1 MKFLRLKISEF
12 GTYGPEVPVID
23 FGNLGAVVLIMGKR
37 WDSDMDSNGS
47 GKSLIFE
54 ALCWA
59 LFNQTSRGTTA
70 EGVIRP
76 GANTCTVEFSFESGG
91 ETYRIV
97 RVRSRTGKKHS
108 CNFSRVDDDVLHSL
122 NGASIDETQ
131 NRIQDLIGMDF
142 KAFRNSVM
150 YGQGDESTFIEG
162 TDSERKS
169 VFASLI
175 QMEDLDKC
183 HKEANDRVKE
193 WGEKEEGLS
202 REIDWNQDLIK
213 NTPQPDTKSVEQK
226 IEEQGKSNQASS
238 VVLAALNN
246 KEEDAVTAVQ
256 SATELADEKQAAKEK
271 ISQIAAQIHTLQGA
285 HVERRRKI
293 EKDIGDAESAP
304 TEIKELEGEIKDQE
318 AQAKTVKNLEG
329 DLEKARVKLDKVK
342 ERVSKAKEDLAAAN
356 VRHSNNEDAAIE
368 FRRIVELGE
377 NKCPTCGAE
386 ITKEALAGHIKEEYQ
401 KAQDVCEI
409 SRKDVEKCTSDV
421 EVLEERENESLA
433 DQHKVESQISD
444 LRGNDKLPLL
454 QSRMGTLKE
463 KQSRLEQLRKDLKD
477 VDEEHGINRD
487 GILKGIPGAQDGDG
501 KGNIDELLD
510 VVLDDAKHA
519 EEDADNAVDDAREEQ
534 RVVTQQ
540 ISQVKQDMAVVEQ
553 SLKSNRELLLEAKKV
568 TGIVHTAEVKIGE
581 LEKKLANVQVE
592 KADYEILSRAFPE
605 IKTALIEDS
614 IPFLEESINR
624 ILDTLTDGVF
634 SVSLVTQVEAK
645 TAKDEAGNK
654 KLKEKFEIWISDG
667 QAVREFRTFSGGEK
681 KIIKLALRLA
691 LAELSMEFSGK
702 AVHHL
707 LLDEVLGDLDQHKQ
721 AQVIDLIR
729 SLSKRF
735 QVLIIS
741 HQEIAKEKFDSVLTV
756 ARSETSTIEIGN
768 KPTAA

>member
-1 MKFLRLKISEF
+1 MKFLNLKISNF
-12 GTYGPEVPVID
+12 GTYGDQVPAID
-23 FGNLGAVVLIMGKR
+23 FGDLGSVVLIMGKR

-76 GANTCTVEFSFESGG
+76 AAKTATVEFVFEAGG

-108 CNFSRVDDDVLHSL
+108 CNFDRLDGEQSQSF

-131 NRIQDLIGMDF
+131 QKIQDLIGMDF

-150 YGQGDESTFIEG
+150 YGQGDESTFVEG

-183 HKEANDRVKE
+183 HDEAHGRVRE
-193 WGEKEEGLS
+193 WAEKEEALI
-202 REIDWNQDLIK
+202 REIQWNRDLIER
-213 NTPQPDTKSVEQK
+213 TPTVDKTK
-226 IEEQGKSNQASS
+226 IEGEVKGLGLKIKVDKDAIETEI
-238 VVLAALNN
+238 VKEVALVANVE
-246 KEEDAVTAVQ
+246 KTIKV
-256 SATELADEKQAAKEK
+256 ADQKQTDREK
-271 ISQIAAQIHTLQGA
+271 ISETIARLRTLEGSYLD
-285 HVERRRKI
+285 RRRKLL
-293 EKDIGDAESAP
+293 KDIEDAESAP
-304 TEIKELEGEIKDQE
+304 EEIKSLEKEVQEQE
-318 AQAKTVKNLEG
+318 AQAKKIKGFEA
-329 DLEKARVKLDKVK
+329 DLKKIEKKVSGFREKL
-342 ERVSKAKEDLAAAN
+342 SKAKQDLVEAQARASAKEDT
-356 VRHSNNEDAAIE
+356 SIE
-368 FRRIVELGE
+368 FRRITELGE
-377 NKCPTCGAE
+377 SKCPTCGAE
-386 ITKEALAGHIKEEYQ
+386 ITKDSLGHVKKEIEKLAVEHRSITDE
-401 KAQDVCEI
+401 
-409 SRKDVEKCTSDV
+409 VEKFEGNV
-421 EVLEERENESLA
+421 EDIDEQLDE
-433 DQHKVESQISD
+433 VESGGRKIKAEIEK

-463 KQSRLEQLRKDLKD
+463 KQSRLEVLRKDIKD
-477 VDEEHGINRD
+477 VEEEHVANRG
-487 GILKGIPGAQDGDG
+487 GILKGIPERYLEN
-501 KGNIDELLD
+501 GNKDEFIDLAL
-510 VVLDDAKHA
+510 
-519 EEDADNAVDDAREEQ
+519 EDATKAQEAADEAVDEAREKKEE
-534 RVVTQQ
+534 VTRG
-540 ISQVKQDMAVVEQ
+540 IAGVKEKMATKTADL
-553 SLKSNRELLLEAKKV
+553 SGLKARLEEAEKAA
-568 TGIVHTAEVKIGE
+568 GIVHTSQVKIDE
-581 LEKKLANVQVE
+581 LDKKLANVQVE

-614 IPFLEESINR
+614 IPFLENSING
-624 ILDTLTDGVF
+624 ILNTLTDGVF
-634 SVSLVTQVEAK
+634 SVRLVTQVEAK
-645 TAKDEAGNK
+645 VAKDESGRK

-667 QAVREFRTFSGGEK
+667 QAIREFRTFSGGEK

-756 ARSETSTIEIGN
+756 ARTETSTIEIGT
-768 KPTAA
+768 KLVAA